1 MKFTDGYWLTRP
13 GLAPLYAVEVDDIRR
28 DDRAGTMT
36 VFAPTGV
43 VRDRGDTLNRAMLT
57 VTFSAP
63 MPGVIKVR
71 VERHAGAVEHGPD
84 FEIFGA
90 EGFRP
95 TIELD
100 DDSGVIE
107 SGPLRARVA
116 RSGPWRVDFESH
128 GRSLTTSL
136 PRSVGHVTRAGA
148 YDETWTHQQLT
159 IEPGERVY
167 GLGERFGAFVK
178 NGQVVDSWN
187 ADGGTSSE
195 QAYKNVPFYITSR
208 GYGVFVD
215 NPANVSFEVASEVNS
230 RVQFSVEGESL
241 EYYVIAG
248 PEPKDVLRRYTALTG
263 RPARVPA
270 WSFGLW
276 LTTSFTASYDEDT
289 VNAFVD
295 GMAERDIPLSVF
307 HYDCFWM
314 REFQW
319 SDFEWDARAFHDPV
333 GQISRLHQRGVR
345 VSVWINPYIAQRSG
359 LFREAAENGYLL
371 KRTDGGVW
379 QWDMWQAG
387 MGLVDFT
394 NPAAR
399 DWYIAKLQGLM
410 DQGIDAFKTDFGER
424 IPVDGVVWH
433 DGSDPKR
440 MHNFYSKLYNEVV
453 FRALE
458 RHRGQ
463 GEAVVFARSAT
474 AGSQQFPVH
483 WGGDNDSTFLSM
495 AESLRGGLSLAM
507 SGFGYWSHDIGGFEG
522 TPDPGVFKR
531 WLAFGLLSSHSR
543 LHGSSSVRV
552 PWAFDDEA
560 VDIAREFTRLK
571 MRLMPYLARIAEE
584 AHACGMPMMRPL
596 VLEFPDD
603 RSTFDADCQ
612 YLLGDALLVAP
623 VFTADGT
630 VEYYLPEGRW
640 TSLLDGS
647 VADGRR
653 WVAEQHGYD
662 SVPLRVRPG
671 TVLPLGAVS
680 DRPDYDWADGVTLR
694 CFELPE
700 GYDAVTTVPGL
711 AGQRAT
717 TFRVRREGGVITARS
732 DDAHASWSLQ
742 VGERV
747 VRAEGAGDIRV
758 EVEEGVR

>member
-148 YDETWTHQQLT
+148 YDETWMHQQLT

-178 NGQVVDSWN
+178 NGQVVDS
-187 ADGGTSSE
+187 GTRTAEPRSE
-195 QAYKNVPFYITSR
+195 QAYKNVPFYMTNR

-215 NPANVSFEVASEVNS
+215 IPANVSFEVGSEASARPVL
-230 RVQFSVEGESL
+230 RRGRIL
-241 EYYVIAG
+241 EYFVIYG

-263 RPARVPA
+263 RPALLPA

-276 LTTSFTASYDEDT
+276 LSHVVHDRLRRGDRQRRSSTAWPS
-289 VNAFVD
+289 A
-295 GMAERDIPLSVF
+295 DIPLSVF
-307 HYDCFWM
+307 HFDCFWM
-314 REFQW
+314 REFHW
-319 SDFEWDARAFHDPV
+319 CDFEWDPPTFPDPDGHAARGCTSTALKV
-333 GQISRLHQRGVR
+333 C
-345 VSVWINPYIAQRSG
+345 VWINPYIAQRSRAVRARARRDG
-359 LFREAAENGYLL
+359 LPG
-371 KRTDGGVW
+371 
-379 QWDMWQAG
+379 QARRRQRLAVG
-387 MGLVDFT
+387 PVAGRAWALVDFT

-399 DWYIAKLQGLM
+399 AWYQAQAARADRPGRRLLQDRLRRAHPDRRRLARRLRPGA
-410 DQGIDAFKTDFGER
+410 DAQLLHAAVQRGRLRRAARSTAGE
-424 IPVDGVVWH
+424 
-433 DGSDPKR
+433 
-440 MHNFYSKLYNEVV
+440 
-453 FRALE
+453 
-458 RHRGQ
+458 

-474 AGSQQFPVH
+474 AGGQQFPVH
-483 WGGDNDSTFLSM
+483 WGGDSDSTFVSM
-495 AESLRGGLSLAM
+495 AESLRGGLSLA
-507 SGFGYWSHDIGGFEG
+507 
-522 TPDPGVFKR
+522 
-531 WLAFGLLSSHSR
+531 LSR
-543 LHGSSSVRV
+543 LRLLEPRHRRLRGHPGPGGVQALAGVRAAVVAQPAARVSESYRV

-560 VDIAREFTRLK
+560 VD
-571 MRLMPYLARIAEE
+571 
-584 AHACGMPMMRPL
+584 
-596 VLEFPDD
+596 
-603 RSTFDADCQ
+603 
-612 YLLGDALLVAP
+612 VA
-623 VFTADGT
+623 
-630 VEYYLPEGRW
+630 
-640 TSLLDGS
+640 
-647 VADGRR
+647 
-653 WVAEQHGYD
+653 
-662 SVPLRVRPG
+662 
-671 TVLPLGAVS
+671 
-680 DRPDYDWADGVTLR
+680 
-694 CFELPE
+694 
-700 GYDAVTTVPGL
+700 
-711 AGQRAT
+711 
-717 TFRVRREGGVITARS
+717 ARS
-732 DDAHASWSLQ
+732 SP
-742 VGERV
+742 G
-747 VRAEGAGDIRV
+747 
-758 EVEEGVR
+758 